1 MAMTKT
7 TKRARPARPDPAGQT
22 RTRAFRVGFLV
33 GAGSGLT
40 VATLIAAL
48 AFAVTDPVPAAPPP
62 AGAGP
67 SPAAS
72 APAGVPAV
80 HVAAR
85 HLGDLK
91 VRVEAQVST
100 RTYDPI
106 GRASVAMYADMV
118 AMPMAHR
125 TGPITM
131 TEVPGKTGWYAAEV
145 AVPMVGEYDIQVTVR
160 RPIPGEAHARVEVGT
175 ERG

>member
-1 MAMTKT
+1 M
-7 TKRARPARPDPAGQT
+7 RRDPAGQT

-48 AFAVTDPVPAAPPP
+48 AFVLTDPLPAPPAAAAPTPT
-62 AGAGP
+62 
-67 SPAAS
+67 AS
-72 APAGVPAV
+72 APAGGPAV
-80 HVAAR
+80 HVSAR

-100 RTYDPI
+100 RTYDPL
-106 GRASVAMYADMV
+106 GRAGVVMYADMV

-125 TGPITM
+125 KGPIQM
-131 TEVPGKTGWYAAEV
+131 AEVPGKAGWYAAEV
-145 AVPMVGEYDIQVTVR
+145 MVPMVGEYDIQVSVQ
-160 RPIPGEAHARVEVGT
+160 RPLPGEAHARIQVGAQPQ
-175 ERG
+175 G

>member
-1 MAMTKT
+1 MTKT
-7 TKRARPARPDPAGQT
+7 GKRVRPARPDPAGQL
-22 RTRAFRVGFLV
+22 RTRAFRVGLLV

-48 AFAVTDPVPAAPPP
+48 AFAVTDPAPAPPV
-62 AGAGP
+62 AGP
-67 SPAAS
+67 SPTAS
-72 APAGVPAV
+72 APAGAAAV

-100 RTYDPI
+100 RTYDPL

-125 TGPITM
+125 KGPVTM
-131 TEVPGKTGWYAAEV
+131 AEVPGKAGWYAAEV
-145 AVPMVGEYDIQVTVR
+145 VVPMVGEYDFQVSVL
-160 RPIPGEAHARVEVGT
+160 RPIPGEAHARVQVGAQQ
-175 ERG
+175 G